1 MAETTFTLWRQRLG
15 YGIADLSC
23 NLVWQMISL
32 YLMFFYTDVMGLPA
46 YYVGLMFLVT
56 RLVDGVAD
64 VLMGLVIDNTAT
76 RWGRCRPWLL
86 IGALPFGLLCILA
99 FYVPDFGTTGKLL
112 YAFITYLCLSFLYTL
127 VNIPFCAMLPFLTS
141 DSAER
146 TTLSAVRILLGSL
159 GATIVAVATLPLVG
173 ILGKGDQQQGF
184 LYTAVIFGVLAA
196 FFLLVSFRNV
206 EEKITL
212 TGERMTLKRAW
223 ISLRAN
229 RPWWIFASNI
239 FLMWGAFFFQTG
251 ALVYFFHY
259 YVGNTELTAVIA
271 GVSTF
276 VPLLGTLTVP
286 LLARRMKKRHVYL
299 VASAVNLLGMGMMM
313 LSGTYA
319 LGLIVGAVI
328 LSLGA
333 GQRTAI
339 YFSMQADPVDYGVWK
354 TGINTA
360 GILTSINGFLGKVA
374 MAGAGAITG
383 ALLSSGGYIANQA
396 QSDSA
401 LLAIKACYLYIPA
414 LLILA
419 SMLWMGRF
427 YRLDDHYEQIRADLD
442 AGRGASPAPATGESP
457 RHVRR
462 PAALTSG

>member
-1 MAETTFTLWRQRLG
+1 M
-15 YGIADLSC
+15 
-23 NLVWQMISL
+23 
-32 YLMFFYTDVMGLPA
+32 
-46 YYVGLMFLVT
+46 
-56 RLVDGVAD
+56 
-64 VLMGLVIDNTAT
+64 
-76 RWGRCRPWLL
+76 
-86 IGALPFGLLCILA
+86 
-99 FYVPDFGTTGKLL
+99 
-112 YAFITYLCLSFLYTL
+112 
-127 VNIPFCAMLPFLTS
+127 
-141 DSAER
+141 
-146 TTLSAVRILLGSL
+146 
-159 GATIVAVATLPLVG
+159 
-173 ILGKGDQQQGF
+173 LGKGDQQQGF

-206 EEKITL
+206 EEKIIL
-212 TGERMTLKRAW
+212 SGERMTLKRAW
-223 ISLRAN
+223 ISLRVN

-271 GVSTF
+271 GISTF

-442 AGRGASPAPATGESP
+442 AGRGASPAPAPTTGESP
-457 RHVRR
+457 
-462 PAALTSG
+462 AM

>member
-1 MAETTFTLWRQRLG
+1 M
-15 YGIADLSC
+15 
-23 NLVWQMISL
+23 
-32 YLMFFYTDVMGLPA
+32 
-46 YYVGLMFLVT
+46 
-56 RLVDGVAD
+56 
-64 VLMGLVIDNTAT
+64 
-76 RWGRCRPWLL
+76 
-86 IGALPFGLLCILA
+86 
-99 FYVPDFGTTGKLL
+99 
-112 YAFITYLCLSFLYTL
+112 
-127 VNIPFCAMLPFLTS
+127 
-141 DSAER
+141 
-146 TTLSAVRILLGSL
+146 
-159 GATIVAVATLPLVG
+159 
-173 ILGKGDQQQGF
+173 
-184 LYTAVIFGVLAA
+184 
-196 FFLLVSFRNV
+196 
-206 EEKITL
+206 
-212 TGERMTLKRAW
+212 
-223 ISLRAN
+223 
-229 RPWWIFASNI
+229 
-239 FLMWGAFFFQTG
+239 
-251 ALVYFFHY
+251 YFFHY

-271 GVSTF
+271 GISTF

-442 AGRGASPAPATGESP
+442 AGRGASPAPTPTTGESP
-457 RHVRR
+457 
-462 PAALTSG
+462 AM

>member
-1 MAETTFTLWRQRLG
+1 
-15 YGIADLSC
+15 
-23 NLVWQMISL
+23 
-32 YLMFFYTDVMGLPA
+32 
-46 YYVGLMFLVT
+46 
-56 RLVDGVAD
+56 
-64 VLMGLVIDNTAT
+64 
-76 RWGRCRPWLL
+76 
-86 IGALPFGLLCILA
+86 
-99 FYVPDFGTTGKLL
+99 
-112 YAFITYLCLSFLYTL
+112 
-127 VNIPFCAMLPFLTS
+127 
-141 DSAER
+141 
-146 TTLSAVRILLGSL
+146 
-159 GATIVAVATLPLVG
+159 
-173 ILGKGDQQQGF
+173 
-184 LYTAVIFGVLAA
+184 
-196 FFLLVSFRNV
+196 
-206 EEKITL
+206 
-212 TGERMTLKRAW
+212 MTLKRAW

-271 GVSTF
+271 GISTF
-276 VPLLGTLTVP
+276 VPLLGTLTIP

-457 RHVRR
+457 
-462 PAALTSG
+462 AM